1 MTTRLTM
8 RERIGREIRRPGL
21 TTQINEAIAS
31 AVAVAQ
37 SDRLFFTESRGIT
50 FNTVA
55 SQEFYSSA
63 DNANIGLILK
73 FDYVKINIAGSL
85 FELRTITPERIEAL
99 SDSGSQTGQPTNYCY
114 YGEQIR
120 LYPVPAEVFTVRI
133 GAQIK
138 VAAPASDEETGNRWM
153 IDGELLIRSRA
164 KMELGIHVLRD
175 QQLAADMAAVYGSE
189 LDRLK
194 RMTNQLVQ
202 QDGWRVQG
210 DF

>member
-73 FDYVKINIAGSL
+73 FDYVKINIAGTL